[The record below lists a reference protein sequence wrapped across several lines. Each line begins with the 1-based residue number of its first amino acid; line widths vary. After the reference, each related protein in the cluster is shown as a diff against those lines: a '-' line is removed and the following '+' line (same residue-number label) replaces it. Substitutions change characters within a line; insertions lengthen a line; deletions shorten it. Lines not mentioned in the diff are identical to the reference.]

1 MVQSRGD
8 RHYVSSKHPDQHH
21 FSATV
26 DSQEHAQHMARQL
39 TGKEKDDY
47 QDGGVD
53 ADKRVRGKAQKSAE
67 SEEKGF
73 IAPERV

>member
-1 MVQSRGD
+1 
-8 RHYVSSKHPDQHH
+8 
-21 FSATV
+21 
-26 DSQEHAQHMARQL
+26 MARQL